1 MMNPVWLI
9 AVTTTAVVL
18 SNTQVSFAQ
27 AVTYDFTVDI
37 TSGPLMGDRY
47 TGKTSVDVTS
57 LFLTGYET
65 VQLSSITF
73 NFGDAKF
80 TAADDVRDID
90 AGSPRANFQDGELM
104 GNTFIVSRFG
114 ENPTNIPLINRVAVD
129 GFAID
134 NSKFGYVVGADLYRG
149 NVNYEFPLNA
159 AAPNAQSVPEPPLW
173 VGFTLIGGWL
183 IRRPGE

>member
-9 AVTTTAVVL
+9 AVTTAGVIL

-27 AVTYDFTVDI
+27 TVTYDFTVDI

-47 TGKTSVDVTS
+47 TGKTSVDVNN
-57 LFLTGYET
+57 LFLVGDET
-65 VQLSSITF
+65 VQPTSITF
-73 NFGDAKF
+73 NLGDVEF

-90 AGSPRANFQDGELM
+90 AGSPRVNFQDGEFI
-104 GNTFIVSRFG
+104 GSTFIVSRFG
-114 ENPTNIPLINRVAVD
+114 ERPANIPLINSVAVD

-134 NSKFGYVVGADLYRG
+134 NSEFGYVVGADLYRG
-149 NVNYEFPLNA
+149 NVNYGLPLSS

-173 VGFTLIGGWL
+173 LGFTLVGGWL
-183 IRRPGE
+183 MRRLGE